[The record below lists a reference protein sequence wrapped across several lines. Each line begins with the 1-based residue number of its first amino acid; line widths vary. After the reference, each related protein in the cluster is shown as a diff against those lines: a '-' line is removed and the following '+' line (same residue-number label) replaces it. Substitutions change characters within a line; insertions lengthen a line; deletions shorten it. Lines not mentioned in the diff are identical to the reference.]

1 VCIMAACVCA
11 PLFVGRGQSAGGG
24 GCGGGLHLRS
34 WRICITAACVC
45 PYVQALDDLLEVV
58 GVDGGL
64 AVPKPSWHYAEDPD
78 EQGAAGHEQVGW

>member
-1 VCIMAACVCA
+1 
-11 PLFVGRGQSAGGG
+11 
-24 GCGGGLHLRS
+24 
-34 WRICITAACVC
+34 VC